1 MVVELLSPDPDARL
15 SVHAAAR
22 HTFFNGTD
30 VFSLYTEQAPQLS
43 RGSAAPA
50 PDAKWARRQHSHIWA
65 PELQQYSFGAAKGG
79 RSGGGSAG
87 YVVAMVE
94 ESSEEKD
101 ASFVKASRLRG
112 PVATFEA
119 ISES

>member
-1 MVVELLSPDPDARL
+1 MARL
-15 SVHAAAR
+15 TVHAAAR
-22 HTFFNGTD
+22 HAFFNGTD
-30 VFSLYTEQAPQLS
+30 VFSLYAEQAPQLS

-79 RSGGGSAG
+79 RSAGGSAD
-87 YVVAMVE
+87 YAMVEVE
-94 ESSEEKD
+94 ESSDEAD

-112 PVATFEA
+112 PAAAFEA